1 MRILNQLDYE
11 NILYPTSLVKGEQ
24 PAEPYPSVAKAGCG
38 LICACM
44 LVSILTDKQLE
55 PQEAVRISVR
65 AGANHFGTDMPIFA
79 KEIAER
85 YGLELSSGSSK
96 EELMNGL
103 RTGAVAIIH
112 AGKPKG
118 LFSDG
123 GHFVLAAKAEGE
135 NIYIIDP
142 SFKQEKYDKDYRQGL
157 FTMEP
162 PYIVVSA
169 DNVMDQIKYRMPPWY
184 LFRKHN
190 K

>member
-1 MRILNQLDYE
+1 MRVLNQLDYE

-55 PQEAVRISVR
+55 PREAVRISVR

-79 KEIAER
+79 KEIAEQ

-103 RTGAVAIIH
+103 RAGAVAIIH

-123 GHFVLAAKAEGE
+123 GHFVLAAKAE
-135 NIYIIDP
+135 P
-142 SFKQEKYDKDYRQGL
+142 L
-157 FTMEP
+157 
-162 PYIVVSA
+162 
-169 DNVMDQIKYRMPPWY
+169 Y
-184 LFRKHN
+184 LFLFYATTENRQPKRGKITIVLMIFTFITACLIEVKWN
-190 K
+190 LPLMKKIL

>member
-1 MRILNQLDYE
+1 MRVLNQLDYE

-44 LVSILTDKQLE
+44 LVSILTDK
-55 PQEAVRISVR
+55 
-65 AGANHFGTDMPIFA
+65 
-79 KEIAER
+79 
-85 YGLELSSGSSK
+85 
-96 EELMNGL
+96 ELMNGL
-103 RTGAVAIIH
+103 RAGAVAIIH

-169 DNVMDQIKYRMPPWY
+169 DNVMDQIKYRMPSWY

>member
-1 MRILNQLDYE
+1 MRVLNQLDYE

-44 LVSILTDKQLE
+44 LVGILTDKQLE

-96 EELMNGL
+96 EELVCVPGRL
-103 RTGAVAIIH
+103 
-112 AGKPKG
+112 P
-118 LFSDG
+118 LFMP
-123 GHFVLAAKAEGE
+123 V
-135 NIYIIDP
+135 N
-142 SFKQEKYDKDYRQGL
+142 QKDCFR
-157 FTMEP
+157 M
-162 PYIVVSA
+162 VV
-169 DNVMDQIKYRMPPWY
+169 ILY
-184 LFRKHN
+184 
-190 K
+190 

>member
-1 MRILNQLDYE
+1 MRVLNQLDYE

-44 LVSILTDKQLE
+44 LVGILTDKQLE

-65 AGANHFGTDMPIFA
+65 VGANHFGTDMPIFA
-79 KEIAER
+79 KEIAEQ

-103 RTGAVAIIH
+103 RAGAVAIIH

-118 LFSDG
+118 LFSD
-123 GHFVLAAKAEGE
+123 GE

-169 DNVMDQIKYRMPPWY
+169 DNVMDQIKYRMPSWY

>member
-1 MRILNQLDYE
+1 
-11 NILYPTSLVKGEQ
+11 
-24 PAEPYPSVAKAGCG
+24 
-38 LICACM
+38 M
-44 LVSILTDKQLE
+44 LVGILTDKQLE

-79 KEIAER
+79 KEIAEQ

-96 EELMNGL
+96 EELMNEGNFDYEQIRKMCNYRL
-103 RTGAVAIIH
+103 LAEKQIAQ
-112 AGKPKG
+112 G

-169 DNVMDQIKYRMPPWY
+169 DNVMDQIKYRMPSWY